1 MRGFPLRRRE
11 GTRPEEVN
19 ALTYFPLSPE
29 QESMYFLEGL
39 FGPGIFHN
47 MRVTVAVP
55 EGVGVDAVRDAVTRF
70 QQRQDALRTH
80 LCGRSPFVQTV
91 TAATA
96 GLVVTTAGPGED
108 AVALLERRRGELLN
122 TEQRRGEAARTHF
135 ELVQDAEGR
144 TRHLTVALDHFTC
157 DGNSAAIVAADLT
170 RLLEGGGDLE
180 PLPKGFAELCRDRT
194 TGAGARREKELR
206 GWTEALEGV
215 EPLTGLM
222 PHRPADGPAPLTRS
236 QVDSTFVGSE
246 LHDLVTAVSATHES
260 TPFAVMA
267 SLTALAIWR
276 RSGRNRFVLFSPV
289 STRRDAA
296 SEVAVGLFA
305 HDRPVVCRVDP
316 DQPLSAFMKAMM
328 AGTWR
333 GFRGALLSVS
343 ELAWEIPEFGRTLL
357 DDGAE
362 YIQLHVWM
370 EDADDAHAADP
381 VERRVVTGHGAFEPS
396 HDLTVTTWRFG
407 FSPRRTTLRSY
418 FGGPAGGLEASEEI
432 GHEVLALLRAAA
444 GADDGPV
451 SRLVESTL
459 GAATVS
465 PHRPEH

>member
-1 MRGFPLRRRE
+1 M
-11 GTRPEEVN
+11 N

-29 QESMYFLEGL
+29 QESMLFLEGL

-55 EGVGVDAVRDAVTRF
+55 EGVGVGAVRDAVTRF

-91 TAATA
+91 TAETA
-96 GLVVTTAGPGED
+96 DLVVITAGPGED
-108 AVALLERRRGELLN
+108 HVALLERRRAALLN
-122 TEQRRGEAARTHF
+122 TEQRRGEAGRTRF
-135 ELVQDAEGR
+135 ELVQDSRGCN
-144 TRHLTVALDHFTC
+144 RHLTVALDHFTC

-170 RLLEGGGDLE
+170 RLLEGRGDLE
-180 PLPKGFAELCRDRT
+180 PLPKGFPDLCRDRT
-194 TGAGARREKELR
+194 TRAGAQRERELR
-206 GWTEALEGV
+206 GWTAAMEKV

-222 PHRPADGPAPLTRS
+222 PHCSADASGVHGDAPLMRS
-236 QVDSTFVGSE
+236 QVDSTFVGPE
-246 LHDLVTAVSATHES
+246 LYALVAAVSETHES
-260 TPFAVMA
+260 TPFALMSA
-267 SLTALAIWR
+267 LTALAIWR

-305 HDRPVVCRVDP
+305 HDRPVVCHVDP
-316 DQPLSAFMKAMM
+316 EQPLSAFMKAMM

-333 GFRGALLSVS
+333 GFRGALLSVP
-343 ELAWEIPEFGRTLL
+343 ELAREIPEFGRTLL
-357 DDGAE
+357 DDGVE

-381 VERRVVTGHGAFEPS
+381 VERRMVTEHGAFAPS

-418 FGGPAGGLEASEEI
+418 FGGPAGGLEVSEEI

-451 SRLVESTL
+451 GRLAESTL
-459 GAATVS
+459 GPATAS
-465 PHRPEH
+465 PNRPEH

>member
-1 MRGFPLRRRE
+1 MNE
-11 GTRPEEVN
+11 
-19 ALTYFPLSPE
+19 LTYFPLSPE
-29 QESMYFLEGL
+29 QESMLFLEGL

-55 EGVGVDAVRDAVTRF
+55 EGIGVDAVREAVTCF
-70 QQRQDALRTH
+70 QQRQDALRTR
-80 LCGRSPFVQTV
+80 LCGRSPFLQTV
-91 TAATA
+91 TADTA
-96 GLVVTTAGPGED
+96 DLIVTTAGPGEG

-122 TEQRRGEAARTHF
+122 TEQHRGEAARTHF
-135 ELVQDAEGR
+135 ELVQDAEGGE
-144 TRHLTVALDHFTC
+144 RHLTVALDHFTC
-157 DGNSAAIVAADLT
+157 DGNSAAVVAADLT
-170 RLLEGGGDLE
+170 RLLEGHGDLG
-180 PLPKGFAELCRDRT
+180 PLPKGFADLCRDRT
-194 TGAGARREKELR
+194 TGAGAQREKELR
-206 GWTEALEGV
+206 GWTAALEQV

-222 PHRPADGPAPLTRS
+222 PHRSVGVASAADATPLTRS

-246 LHDLVTAVSATHES
+246 LYDLVTAVSETHES
-260 TPFAVMA
+260 TPFAVMSA
-267 SLTALAIWR
+267 LTALVIWR
-276 RSGRNRFVLFSPV
+276 RSGRNGFVLFSPV

-333 GFRGALLSVS
+333 GFRGALLSVP
-343 ELAWEIPEFGRTLL
+343 ELAREIPEFGRTLL

-370 EDADDAHAADP
+370 EDADDAHAANP
-381 VERRVVTGHGAFEPS
+381 VERRVVTEHGVFEPS

-418 FGGPAGGLEASEEI
+418 FGGPAAGLEVSEEI
-432 GHEVLALLRAAA
+432 GHEVLTLLRAAA

-451 SRLVESTL
+451 GRLVESTL
-459 GAATVS
+459 GAAIAS